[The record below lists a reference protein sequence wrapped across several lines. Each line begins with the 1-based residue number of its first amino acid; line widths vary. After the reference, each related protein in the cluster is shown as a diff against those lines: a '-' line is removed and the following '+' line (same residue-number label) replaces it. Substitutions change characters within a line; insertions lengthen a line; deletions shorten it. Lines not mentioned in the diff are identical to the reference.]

1 MSFIDVESSI
11 SDPTFVA
18 SVRGA
23 GPHVP
28 TARALRAAALLAT
41 RPALATRIADAI
53 AGGYATGRG
62 AALSTAESSVTS
74 DW

>member
-41 RPALATRIADAI
+41 RPALATRITADAI
-53 AGGYATGRG
+53 RCVCYPMR
-62 AALSTAESSVTS
+62 ALQ
-74 DW
+74 